1 MQIYLLTVLYLL
13 FTGLFLLIDN
23 YREYLAFLIR
33 YRHLLLASVRAR
45 AVSGAL
51 GMILSVLNLF
61 FPSYP
66 GPMYIG
72 DLLPAIAL
80 FLSAFYYF
88 TLKEERISNAT
99 LYARGKTRGILLILA
114 ALFHFLIPSC
124 VIL

>member
-51 GMILSVLNLF
+51 GLILSVLNLF

-66 GPMYIG
+66 GPMYLG

-80 FLSAFYYF
+80 SFRHSTTSRLRRREYRTRHSMPGVRPGEHFLSLPLFF
-88 TLKEERISNAT
+88 ISS
-99 LYARGKTRGILLILA
+99 
-114 ALFHFLIPSC
+114 FHP
-124 VIL
+124 V

>member
-51 GMILSVLNLF
+51 GLILSVLNLF
-61 FPSYP
+61 FPSSP
-66 GPMYIG
+66 GPMYLG

-99 LYARGKTRGILLILA
+99 LYARGKTRGTLLILA

>member
-51 GMILSVLNLF
+51 GLILSVLNLF

-66 GPMYIG
+66 GHMYLG

-99 LYARGKTRGILLILA
+99 LYARGKTRGTLLILA

>member
-1 MQIYLLTVLYLL
+1 MYL
-13 FTGLFLLIDN
+13 
-23 YREYLAFLIR
+23 
-33 YRHLLLASVRAR
+33 
-45 AVSGAL
+45 
-51 GMILSVLNLF
+51 
-61 FPSYP
+61 
-66 GPMYIG
+66 G